1 MSDDAAWPFV
11 RSMIVVDA
19 AASTNDDAKR
29 RLSEGEREAFPLCL
43 RALRQTRGRGRG
55 SNSWWSDEGSL
66 TFTLVLDPA
75 AEGISRERE
84 PLIALSCAVGAIRA
98 VERWAP
104 LRPVGLRWP
113 NDLEAGDRKFGGLL
127 TERVESPDG
136 PRMLVGIGI
145 NVRSQLENAPEAI
158 QAMATTVESLR
169 GEPTSPEEMEAV
181 FRDVLEQ
188 VGVSLKR
195 LAAGDPTLPDE
206 WTRRDL
212 LRGRPLRVKQG
223 ERVIIGVGRGIT
235 REGALIVDAPDG
247 TIELVG
253 GQVLREGAV

>member
-1 MSDDAAWPFV
+1 MSEAAWPFV
-11 RSMIVVDA
+11 RSMVAVEA
-19 AASTNDDAKR
+19 TPSTNDDAKR
-29 RLSEGEREAFPLCL
+29 RLLEGGREPLPLCL

-84 PLIALSCAVGAIRA
+84 PLIALSCAVAAIRVA
-98 VERWAP
+98 ERRAP
-104 LRPVGLRWP
+104 LRPIGLRWP
-113 NDLEAGDRKFGGLL
+113 NDLESGDRKFGGLL
-127 TERVESPDG
+127 TERVETPDG

-145 NVRSQLENAPEAI
+145 NVRSRLENAPEAI
-158 QAMATTVESLR
+158 QAMATTIESLR
-169 GEPTSPEEMEAV
+169 GEPTPPEEMEAV
-181 FRDVLEQ
+181 LRDVLEE
-188 VGVSLKR
+188 VGLTLGR
-195 LAAGDPTLPDE
+195 LASGDPTLPDE

-223 ERVIIGVGRGIT
+223 ERIIIGVGRGIT
-235 REGALIVDAPDG
+235 REGALIVDAPEG

-253 GQVLREGAV
+253 GQILREGAG